1 MFNDDDV
8 FLRTEMQTTC
18 GLVQKELVRFHQ
30 CVSMTM

>member
-18 GLVQKELVRFHQ
+18 GLVQKELVRLDQ